1 MEVINLSL
9 FAQTLASGIQSLN
22 LQEAAPAF
30 NPSHLAKA
38 LAIGLGTIGPGIGI
52 GIIGGKAVEAA
63 GRNPEVLSQ
72 IRTLMIL
79 AIAFAESLAI
89 FALVIAF
96 IIP

>member
-1 MEVINLSL
+1 ME
-9 FAQTLASGIQSLN
+9 TL
-22 LQEAAPAF
+22 PF
-30 NPSHLAKA
+30 NPTYLAKA

-52 GIIGGKAVEAA
+52 GIIGGKAVEAV
-63 GRNPEVLSQ
+63 GRNPEVISQ

-96 IIP
+96 IVP